1 MNNDTAPP
9 GSGSG
14 FTSDAQLQADIIR
27 FQVDSISNTTGLVLA
42 DGIWLGLLIS
52 VLIFHFT
59 LPELRR
65 KARIIYWIH
74 IISLLLSILCCALA
88 FVLAQWV
95 SIGYVQE
102 PDQFAPDDNSNVHPD
117 AMRRRR
123 MAAVLTILAL
133 FTPIL
138 IDYILVLKVLAFY
151 PKTVASKWTRV
162 RAAGVPVLCLIIRV
176 PLTAFT
182 SWLGLS
188 LGKLSFTDRSA
199 KPRTFLYIAGY
210 FYLAF
215 ELLGN
220 GWCTYILIQK
230 SYAFKCHSNRSKQQA
245 RNFRFLIEATLLSF
259 VPALLVQLGLL
270 ITGIIGITDTSIN
283 LSSLD
288 SILNANHF
296 IHTLKHLLTANVAVS
311 CICSIIATQYPH
323 VRVEWNRKADGTNSN
338 PDRTHSAAHS
348 SQVRRPST
356 VKVEPFVT
364 GTNEKGEDIEIQMT
378 PRSER
383 KPALGE
389 GWMSRTKSSG
399 SGSNP
404 VRSQGAHSDASLPMT
419 PFTES
424 LGHDDRST
432 H

>member
-1 MNNDTAPP
+1 MNLARQE
-9 GSGSG
+9 SGAG
-14 FTSDAQLQADIIR
+14 FIPDAQLQAEIIR
-27 FQVDSISNTTGLVLA
+27 FQVASISNNNGLVFA
-42 DGIWLGLLIS
+42 NGIWLGLLIS
-52 VLIFHFT
+52 VLVFHFT

-74 IISLLLSILCCALA
+74 ITSILLSILLCALT

-95 SIGYVQE
+95 SIALTE
-102 PDQFAPDDNSNVHPD
+102 APNPFAPDAS
-117 AMRRRR
+117 RRKH
-123 MAAVLTILAL
+123 MAAALNIIAL

-138 IDYILVLKVLAFY
+138 IDHILVFKVLAFY
-151 PKTVASKWTRV
+151 PKTVASKWTRA

-182 SWLGLS
+182 SWLGTTS
-188 LGKLSFTDRSA
+188 RFTDRSGNQH
-199 KPRTFLYIAGY
+199 KFLYIAGY

-230 SYAFKCHSNRSKQQA
+230 SYAFKCASHRSKQQA
-245 RNFRFLIEATLLSF
+245 RSFRFLIEATLVSF
-259 VPALLVQLGLL
+259 VPALLVQLGLM
-270 ITGIIGITDTSIN
+270 ITGIIGIADTSIN
-283 LSSLD
+283 RTSLEGV
-288 SILNANHF
+288 LATNNYLYA
-296 IHTLKHLLTANVAVS
+296 LEHLLTANVVIS

-323 VRVEWNRKADGTNSN
+323 VRVEWTRKADGTNSN
-338 PDRTHSAAHS
+338 PDRTYSAAHS
-348 SQVRRPST
+348 SQVRRPAT

-404 VRSQGAHSDASLPMT
+404 VRSQGAHSDNSP
-419 PFTES
+419 P
-424 LGHDDRST
+424 DDAL